1 MSTTRMLI
9 GVLVFSASFE
19 LWPYVAVAGKPKDV
33 SPDIVSQEVF
43 RIVDA
48 TPKGTNRKY
57 DDLIAK
63 VVIESGGIKGI
74 QVVGDN
80 GGKIYF
86 DVDIPK
92 KKISPDGTC
101 SVGVIHLEKFFM
113 RMCNQGVFSVIKGG
127 PLSLTLGYID
137 NATGEKKQSR
147 VDFMLQKE
155 KDGTFAAYRILPN
168 GSIGDKFTKIIGKST
183 RLGESAWLPAF
194 LEDLPTG
201 FEVTDIAILQKIIV
215 ENKDI
220 IMTTSPL
227 DLSAMSYVSNNPK
240 KDLGLLQYSSNKE
253 TPVGGAGAAK

>member
-1 MSTTRMLI
+1 
-9 GVLVFSASFE
+9 
-19 LWPYVAVAGKPKDV
+19 
-33 SPDIVSQEVF
+33 
-43 RIVDA
+43 
-48 TPKGTNRKY
+48 
-57 DDLIAK
+57 
-63 VVIESGGIKGI
+63 
-74 QVVGDN
+74 
-80 GGKIYF
+80 
-86 DVDIPK
+86 
-92 KKISPDGTC
+92 
-101 SVGVIHLEKFFM
+101 
-113 RMCNQGVFSVIKGG
+113 
-127 PLSLTLGYID
+127 
-137 NATGEKKQSR
+137 
-147 VDFMLQKE
+147 MLQKE